1 MARGFS
7 PSGKTIL
14 FGWRRK
20 RLKTVSMNG
29 MAGTV
34 AVSVEDFA
42 AGLKHGGHRRT
53 LKIIPKI
60 GA

>member
-1 MARGFS
+1 
-7 PSGKTIL
+7 
-14 FGWRRK
+14 
-20 RLKTVSMNG
+20 MNG